1 MKQLENKN
9 IILATKSP
17 RRQQLLQLLGINFT
31 VQIKEVDEN
40 FSSDLKRE
48 HVALYLAQKKAD
60 AFNDVIAIPK
70 NIVITADTIVVFG
83 EEVINKP
90 VDRNDAIRILQKLSG
105 NMHEVFTGVCIS
117 SSEKSE
123 SFFERSEVYFKKLT
137 LEEIEYYIDNFKPY
151 DKAGAYGIQDWFGLT
166 AIEKINGCFYN
177 VMGLPTKKLYEHLKN
192 F

>member
-1 MKQLENKN
+1 MLNLENKN

-17 RRQQLLQLLGINFT
+17 RRQQLLQLLGINFAIQT
-31 VQIKEVDEN
+31 KDVDES
-40 FSSDLKRE
+40 FSIDLKRE
-48 HVALYLAQKKAD
+48 QVALYLAQKKAE
-60 AFNDVIAIPK
+60 AFEDIITIPK

-83 EEVINKP
+83 DEIINKP
-90 VDRNDAIRILQKLSG
+90 TDRNDAIRILQKLSG

-123 SFFERSEVYFKKLT
+123 LFFERSEVYFKKLS

-177 VMGLPTKKLYEHLKN
+177 VMGLPTKKLYEHLQN